1 MHGFP
6 DMSRQIEILVLDV
19 ADVTDTKWQFVS
31 EKRAIRSDKVKNP
44 SKSSNPSN
52 PSKSSNR
59 IGKRFVRFVRFVR
72 FDGFVGLS
80 DRIAMETH
88 SWISKSGG
96 IKVDSSFRPSAE
108 G

>member
-6 DMSRQIEILVLDV
+6 DMSRQIEFLVLDV
-19 ADVTDTKWQFVS
+19 ADVTDTEWQFVS
-31 EKRAIRSDKVKNP
+31 EKRGIRSDKVK
-44 SKSSNPSN
+44 N

-88 SWISKSGG
+88 RWISKSGG
-96 IKVDSSFRPSAE
+96 MEVDFSFRPSAE
-108 G
+108 S

>member
-31 EKRAIRSDKVKNP
+31 ENRAIRSDKVKNP

-88 SWISKSGG
+88 RWISKKAKWEQLNN
-96 IKVDSSFRPSAE
+96 IAQL
-108 G
+108 

>member
-52 PSKSSNR
+52 R
-59 IGKRFVRFVRFVR
+59 VGKRFVRFVRFV
-72 FDGFVGLS
+72 GIVGLS
-80 DRIAMETH
+80 DRSLEVL
-88 SWISKSGG
+88 SGQ
-96 IKVDSSFRPSAE
+96 
-108 G
+108 

>member
-88 SWISKSGG
+88 RWISKSEGM
-96 IKVDSSFRPSAE
+96 KVDFSFRPSAE
-108 G
+108 S

>member
-44 SKSSNPSN
+44 SKSS
-52 PSKSSNR
+52 KSSNR
-59 IGKRFVRFVRFVR
+59 IGKRFVRFVRFV
-72 FDGFVGLS
+72 GFVGLS

>member
-44 SKSSNPSN
+44 SKSS
-52 PSKSSNR
+52 KSSHR

-88 SWISKSGG
+88 SWISKSWG

>member
-1 MHGFP
+1 MRSSFDGK
-6 DMSRQIEILVLDV
+6 VG
-19 ADVTDTKWQFVS
+19 
-31 EKRAIRSDKVKNP
+31 RSDKVK
-44 SKSSNPSN
+44 NPSN

-96 IKVDSSFRPSAE
+96 MKVDFSFRPSAE
-108 G
+108 S

>member
-6 DMSRQIEILVLDV
+6 DMSRQIEIVVLDV

-44 SKSSNPSN
+44 SKSS
-52 PSKSSNR
+52 KSSNR
-59 IGKRFVRFVRFVR
+59 IGKRFVRFV
-72 FDGFVGLS
+72 GLS

-88 SWISKSGG
+88 RWISKSEGM
-96 IKVDSSFRPSAE
+96 KVDFSFRPSAE
-108 G
+108 S

>member
-6 DMSRQIEILVLDV
+6 YLSRQIETLVLDV
-19 ADVTDTKWQFVS
+19 ADVTDTNCYFVS
-31 EKRAIRSDKVKNP
+31 ERKAIRSDKVKNP
-44 SKSSNPSN
+44 SKSSNPSS

-59 IGKRFVRFVRFVR
+59 IGKRFVRFVR
-72 FDGFVGLS
+72 FVGLS

-96 IKVDSSFRPSAE
+96 MKVDFSFRVSQ